1 METFLF
7 ILKVVGA
14 FIGVLSVLCI
24 GLYVYTILTNKTIDR
39 L

>member
-14 FIGVLSVLCI
+14 FIGVLSALCLT
-24 GLYVYTILTNKTIDR
+24 LYVFTVLTKKIIDK